1 MIKKVKIVMTTS
13 IIGTRLPEVNLVPMM
28 DVVMTI
34 LTFFI
39 IVSMTLTN
47 ATVVKEVS
55 LPSTE
60 TKKST
65 ENEPPEP
72 LVVGVNKQGQLI
84 IKEAPVGEAEL
95 GKQVVDYLTKN
106 PKGAVVLKADKSL
119 SYDKVIKA
127 IAVLR
132 DVGGDKVSLAVE

>member
-1 MIKKVKIVMTTS
+1 MKTKNRGKRTM
-13 IIGTRLPEVNLVPMM
+13 PEVNLVPMM

-47 ATVVKEVS
+47 ATVIKQVS
-55 LPSTE
+55 LPSTDS
-60 TKKST
+60 KNST

-72 LVVGVNKQGQLI
+72 LVVGVNKQGQMIL
-84 IKEAPVGEAEL
+84 KEQPVGEAEL
-95 GKQVVDYLTKN
+95 GKQVVAYLEKN
-106 PKGAVVLKADKSL
+106 PKGAVVLKADKGL
-119 SYDKVIKA
+119 SYEKVIKA